1 MKKILL
7 FTFVAIIVSSCGSTN
22 KKLQR
27 GDYDGIITKSVK
39 RIIKNPNDAEEVE
52 MLDKAYKLAN
62 ERDLERI
69 KYLKTE
75 NNPNNYDEVFKRY
88 ESLKARQSRIKPV
101 LPLNLNGRTINYPYV
116 DYDSQLV
123 AAKKKAAE
131 YYYQNA
137 QKLMT
142 NSNKE
147 SYRQAHFELLLAQQY
162 SGDSFPNLNE
172 MIMEARMRGISRVIV
187 EVQTGDRIMVAP
199 EFKDELLTFNT
210 QGLNTDWV
218 EYHFRHI
225 NEEIDYDYAI
235 IVNILDIVITPEEV
249 KTSDQI
255 FKKDVED
262 GFDYALD
269 ANGNVMRDTSG
280 NDIKIIRY
288 KTLNCTLIE
297 TYQKKTATFRGQVEI
312 TELFPMRKLLVKEAI
327 GAENVFEHT
336 SARAV
341 GDEGALDGPAKQK
354 MQNEYMA
361 FPTDVVMI
369 FNTAETLKP
378 AIRNAIYN
386 NRQLIH

>member
-1 MKKILL
+1 M
-7 FTFVAIIVSSCGSTN
+7 
-22 KKLQR
+22 
-27 GDYDGIITKSVK
+27 
-39 RIIKNPNDAEEVE
+39 
-52 MLDKAYKLAN
+52 
-62 ERDLERI
+62 
-69 KYLKTE
+69 
-75 NNPNNYDEVFKRY
+75 
-88 ESLKARQSRIKPV
+88 
-101 LPLNLNGRTINYPYV
+101 
-116 DYDSQLV
+116 
-123 AAKKKAAE
+123 
-131 YYYQNA
+131 
-137 QKLMT
+137 
-142 NSNKE
+142 
-147 SYRQAHFELLLAQQY
+147 
-162 SGDSFPNLNE
+162 
-172 MIMEARMRGISRVIV
+172 
-187 EVQTGDRIMVAP
+187 AP

-255 FKKDVED
+255 YKKDVED

-269 ANGNVMRDTSG
+269 KNGNVMRDTSG
-280 NDIKIIRY
+280 NDIKIIKY

-312 TELFPMRKLLVKEAI
+312 IELFPMRKLLVKEAI
-327 GAENVFEHT
+327 GAESVFEHT

-361 FPTDVVMI
+361 FPTDADMI

-378 AIRNAIYN
+378 AIRNAIYS
-386 NRQLIH
+386 NRHLIH